1 MRAGRAVVAVAVGML
16 ALGAAVAHEDEDS
29 EAVDAREVVRE
40 MVRDSGYRAG
50 GVLTAAVP
58 VVPRASGRRH
68 GEDRDTPR
76 NDGSPHQRLGTYPYW
91 YRYFHRYG
99 RDERRR
105 PSRGRQGN
113 VYPYVYPHGGYGLYL
128 SFPSGSVGYR
138 RDGRYYGYLPYG
150 YAGNPTVVY
159 VPYSDR
165 YAGDAG
171 YGEYIILETPT
182 APEQGRAP
190 ETAVPEPAREP
201 GVPEEVPRFESRLSP
216 MLSGGDRV
224 GLAFALGEAALSGGR
239 YADAVA
245 AFRQALRGAPG
256 APSVRMALALA
267 LAAEGDYAGAAQMI
281 RLGLGG
287 VMAPG
292 DLALDPV
299 AVFGSAEAL
308 DEIVGKVRAAAE
320 QQPDADVQL
329 VLGFVCFVAGRPEE
343 AREALWAAYDA
354 AGRAPSVGRLL
365 LAAERRLRTQSQGAE
380 QEGEEAAAAG
390 EAAQP

>member
-16 ALGAAVAHEDEDS
+16 ALGAAVAHGDEDI
-29 EAVDAREVVRE
+29 EAVDTREVVRE
-40 MVRDSGYRAG
+40 MVSDSGYQAG

-58 VVPRASGRRH
+58 VVPRTSVRRH
-68 GEDRDTPR
+68 GEERRTPR
-76 NDGSPHQRLGTYPYW
+76 DDGRPHQRLGTYPHW

-99 RDERRR
+99 RDERHRTPPR
-105 PSRGRQGN
+105 SRHQAYR
-113 VYPYVYPHGGYGLYL
+113 YVYPHGGYGFYL
-128 SFPSGSVGYR
+128 SFPSGSVGYW

-150 YAGNPTVVY
+150 YGGNPTVVY
-159 VPYSDR
+159 VPYDR

-190 ETAVPEPAREP
+190 ETAVPQPARES

-239 YADAVA
+239 YAEAVT

-256 APSVRMALALA
+256 APSVRMALAIA

-287 VMAPG
+287 VMDPG
-292 DLALDPV
+292 DLALAPV
-299 AVFGSAEAL
+299 EVFGSAEAL
-308 DEIVGKVRAAAE
+308 DEVVAKARAAAE
-320 QQPDADVQL
+320 QEPGADVQL
-329 VLGFVCFVAGRPEE
+329 VLGFVCFVSGRPEA

-380 QEGEEAAAAG
+380 QEGEEAAAAA